1 MRYNVQRSLDNRQ
14 IFVYGILTMPFALTT
29 LAVVVVLPTFY
40 AVDRGLGLS
49 LVGFVFAAAS
59 FIDVLLEPIVGH
71 LSDKTRS
78 RFGQRRPWLVVGAP
92 CLAASTWLL
101 FHPMAGSG
109 LGYLVTAC
117 ALFFLSYMIFEIPYA
132 CIGLEISPHIH
143 ERSLLAASRATFQV
157 VGALAGSLIITISA
171 GAELALSRLALIAA
185 AVIFLGLVLLLLFV
199 PDRSGAVPPQRES
212 FVSALKRVMAQ
223 KTFRRL
229 ILTFFLIQS
238 ANALFAGLAILFI
251 TQTAGDKALVGP
263 ALGIMILASAVFLPV
278 WVYLSRR
285 FDKKISWA
293 ISMVVSIALLLAVP
307 LLGPGETPAILALCA
322 IMGAVFGCDIVMP
335 TSILADIVY
344 VSDRSGQGRLGA
356 TFHAMKNASS
366 KITFVIPVGIAFP
379 LLDLAG
385 FSSTG
390 SNGPFQRHV
399 LVFFFALL
407 PAILRLGALFVCSKL
422 RLPAKST
429 EGTHGP
435 LQHV

>member
-1 MRYNVQRSLDNRQ
+1 MKYNVQRSLDNRQ
-14 IFVYGILTMPFALTT
+14 IFVYGILTMPFALAT

-49 LVGFVFAAAS
+49 LVGFIFAAAS

-78 RFGQRRPWLVVGAP
+78 RFGQRRPWVVVGAP
-92 CLAASTWLL
+92 CLAASIWLL

-109 LGYLVTAC
+109 LVYLVTAC

-157 VGALAGSLIITISA
+157 IGALAGSLIITIST

-185 AVIFLGLVLLLLFV
+185 AIIFLGLVLLLLFV
-199 PDRSGAVPPQRES
+199 PDRSGAVPPQREG
-212 FVSALKRVMAQ
+212 FVSSLKRVMAQ
-223 KTFRRL
+223 KTFRSL

-293 ISMVVSIALLLAVP
+293 VSMVVSIGLLLAVP

-322 IMGAVFGCDIVMP
+322 MGAVFGCDIVMP

-344 VSDRSGQGRLGA
+344 VSDRSGKGRLGA

-366 KITFVIPVGIAFP
+366 KITFVIPAGIAFP

-407 PAILRLGALFVCSKL
+407 PAILRLGALFVCLRL

-429 EGTHGP
+429 DGTHGP